1 MKQRV
6 NYQHAAREGYQIMLQ
21 MEAYTETTTISPKLR
36 ELIKIRA
43 SQINGCAYC
52 LDMHAHEARE
62 AGETP
67 QRLDCLSAWREAP
80 FYTEEERAAL
90 ELTEAVTQIATSRV
104 PDDLYQRVRTHFDEK
119 QYVDLLLLINQINS
133 WNRLAIAT
141 GQFPKERLE
150 S

>member
-1 MKQRV
+1 MIQRV

-21 MEAYTETTTISPKLR
+21 MEAYTKTTTISPKLR

-90 ELTEAVTQIATSRV
+90 ELTEAITLIATSRL
-104 PDDLYQRVRTHFDEK
+104 PDDLYQRVRAHFDEK

-141 GQFPKERLE
+141 GQLPKERLQP
-150 S
+150 